1 MVTKICVS
9 KKIKEELAPC
19 KTKSEVVKASPI
31 CANAHSRLM
40 LGLTKEDILED
51 FNTRRLELK
60 QSFAGLLVEMINRKD
75 TLNKTKEEL
84 INAID
89 VGWLYLPLEKK
100 EEAC

>member
-1 MVTKICVS
+1 
-9 KKIKEELAPC
+9 
-19 KTKSEVVKASPI
+19 
-31 CANAHSRLM
+31 M

-84 INAID
+84 INSID
-89 VGWLYLPLEKK
+89 VGWLHLPLEKK
-100 EEAC
+100 EKACGD